1 DSTIDVISR
10 VSSSIYKASSNV
22 ETVAEDVDGVV
33 AFNQEVLEEI
43 EYVTI
48 VSIQN
53 EEAAAKIEDITS
65 QMHTNA
71 LELEGLMK
79 GFNVEIKEEVEVVT
93 NNKNQEND
101 VSFDLDGDDDFI
113 MFD

>member
-1 DSTIDVISR
+1 
-10 VSSSIYKASSNV
+10 
-22 ETVAEDVDGVV
+22 V

-43 EYVTI
+43 GYVTI

-65 QMHTNA
+65 QMHTNV

-79 GFNVEIKEEVEVVT
+79 GFNVEIKEEVVT